1 MTKEQK
7 REYLE
12 LAANDKSMR
21 DGIKSVKR
29 KNQDTPEKEKANTGG
44 SAKKLKAPK
53 DPLKPKK
60 PMGAYFLYLN
70 EKRASIREEFPE
82 LSMTDVSKKASE
94 MYKQLSDKEKQSYEK
109 RFKKELAQYEEAL
122 AEYAK
127 NNATEK

>member
-1 MTKEQK
+1 MYEKKLK
-7 REYLE
+7 RNLNRY
-12 LAANDKSMR
+12 
-21 DGIKSVKR
+21 IVKR

-94 MYKQLSDKEKQSYEK
+94 MYKQLSDKESL
-109 RFKKELAQYEEAL
+109 F
-122 AEYAK
+122 EYCVCCSLFSLK
-127 NNATEK
+127 GLYHF